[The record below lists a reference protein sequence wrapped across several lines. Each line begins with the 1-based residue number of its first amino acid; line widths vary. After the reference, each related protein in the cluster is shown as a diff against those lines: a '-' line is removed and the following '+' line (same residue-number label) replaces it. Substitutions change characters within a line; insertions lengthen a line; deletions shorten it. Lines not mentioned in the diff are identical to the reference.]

1 MDRRE
6 SLRLNGRVAIVSG
19 AGTHGG
25 QGVGNGAATAILM
38 AREGA
43 RLVLVDAVAE
53 WVDATKATI
62 ESEGGEAVS
71 VVADVTNADDC
82 QRAVDKAVETYG
94 VVHLLHNNVG
104 GGSVRGNVVEATEE
118 DWQRSAS
125 VNLMSMIHM
134 SRFSVPHMKAAGAG
148 SITNVSSVTALRPK
162 AGASSA
168 PYTVNKAAVVGLTQA
183 MALDHAA
190 DNIRVN
196 CIMPGLMWTPRVASG
211 AGARRE
217 TRQTSTPLPT
227 EGEGWDIAWAAV
239 FLASDEARFVT
250 GVVLPVDGGFLLT
263 SAPN

>member
-1 MDRRE
+1 MDRRDN
-6 SLRLNGRVAIVSG
+6 LRLDGRVAIVSG

-43 RLVLVDAVAE
+43 RLVLVDAVSE
-53 WVDATKATI
+53 WMDATKAAI
-62 ESEGGEAVS
+62 GADGGQATS

-82 QRAVDKAVETYG
+82 ERAVKTAVETYG
-94 VVHLLHNNVG
+94 ALHLLHNNVG
-104 GGSVRGNVVEATEE
+104 GGSVRGSVVEATEE
-118 DWQRSAS
+118 DWQRSTS
-125 VNLMSMIHM
+125 INVMSMIHM
-134 SRFSVPHMKAAGAG
+134 SRYSVPHMKSAGGG

-183 MALDHAA
+183 MALDHAP

-211 AGARRE
+211 AG
-217 TRQTSTPLPT
+217 
-227 EGEGWDIAWAAV
+227 
-239 FLASDEARFVT
+239 
-250 GVVLPVDGGFLLT
+250 
-263 SAPN
+263 